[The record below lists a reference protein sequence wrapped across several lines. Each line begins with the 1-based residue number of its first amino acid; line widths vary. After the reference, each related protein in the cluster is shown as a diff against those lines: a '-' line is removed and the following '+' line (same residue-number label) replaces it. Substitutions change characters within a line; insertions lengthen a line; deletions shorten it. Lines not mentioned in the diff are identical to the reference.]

1 MRIIELT
8 EKQFSNYS
16 KIHSQRNLF
25 QTIEYAKSQE
35 IYGFKTLYLGLIDSK
50 DNLLG
55 ATLLLMQ
62 KTLKIYKIGYVPG
75 GYLINYNDYELL
87 NNFTKYLKKYLVK
100 NKYIYIRTNSLIN
113 IKEYDNELN
122 IKKDNSII
130 IKNLKKL
137 KYQFINLDNNFFK
150 YKTIIEN
157 DDKKNIYKNL
167 KRNVKR
173 NIKDSLKKGIIIE
186 QGNINDID
194 KLYYLVRKKDKKN
207 INYYKNIM
215 NNFNNKYNNAEIYF
229 SKLDIR
235 KYLSNYMY
243 LLRKEE
249 EYNDKLNNEL
259 LYSKNEKTVI
269 KKMNSDKLINKYN
282 QEIKEASKLLNNQNE
297 ILLSGSLIIR
307 NNKEILFFTSGF
319 EDKFRN
325 IRSKELLTW
334 EIIKKY
340 SDLGY
345 KIFNL
350 GSLSNNIKD
359 KKDKYYGYNKFKL
372 DFNGKII
379 EYSEVFDL
387 VINEFLYNLINITKI
402 FNLKK
407 KDLNK

>member
-1 MRIIELT
+1 MRIIKLT
-8 EKQFSNYS
+8 EKQFNNYS
-16 KIHSQRNLF
+16 KIHSQRNIF

-35 IYGFKTLYLGLIDSK
+35 VYGFKILYLGLVDSK
-50 DNLLG
+50 DNLMG
-55 ATLLLMQ
+55 ATLLLEQ
-62 KTLKIYKIGYVPG
+62 KTLKIYKIGYIPG

-87 NNFTKYLKKYLVK
+87 NNFTKYLKKYLIK

-157 DDKKNIYKNL
+157 NDKKNIYKNL

-173 NIKDSLKKGIIIE
+173 NIKDSLKKGIIVE

-194 KLYYLVRKKDKKN
+194 KLYDLVKKKDKKN
-207 INYYKNIM
+207 INYYKNLM
-215 NNFNNKYNNAEIYF
+215 NNFNNNAEIYF

-259 LYSKNEKTVI
+259 LYAKNDKIVI

-282 QEIKEASKLLNNQNE
+282 TEIKEASKLLNNYQNE
-297 ILLSGSLIIR
+297 ILLSGCLILK
-307 NNKEILFFTSGF
+307 NNKEIFFLTSGF

-325 IRSKELLTW
+325 IRSKELLIW

-340 SDLGY
+340 SELGY

-372 DFNGKII
+372 DFNGKIV
-379 EYSEVFDL
+379 EYSEVFEL
-387 VINEFLYNLINITKI
+387 VINEFLYKLINITKI
-402 FNLKK
+402 YNLKK